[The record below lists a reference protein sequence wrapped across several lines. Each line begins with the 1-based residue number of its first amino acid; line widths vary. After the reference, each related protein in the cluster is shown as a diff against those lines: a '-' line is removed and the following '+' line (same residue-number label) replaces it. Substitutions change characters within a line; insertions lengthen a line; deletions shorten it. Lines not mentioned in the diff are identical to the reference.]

1 MFMNTI
7 TQYSQPTSR
16 FDCHNITEETI
27 LDSSDNS
34 IDLEKTAADILATGR
49 PIDCVLQQFAK
60 IHIGDDEIGELLLL
74 SIGCQLCSNADGLH
88 VNLSGQS
95 GKGKTDAC
103 KAMGFLLPEGY
114 FISSSVSNK
123 ALLYMDLKPGSVVLI
138 DDVDSFKEDM
148 EQLIKS
154 TTSFYQ
160 MGYKHCSTDL
170 KKEGKSKI
178 QEVMIPPRTTFWLTS
193 VHSSFDAQVLN
204 RFVKIDVDDG
214 SDQDSVVLKQ
224 VLKGAVT
231 GEYGYSVTNEVKIC
245 REMFHQLKNNPPC
258 VVVIPYAEH
267 LDWKKP
273 ENRRNAK
280 MFLDLIRASAAL
292 NQYQRNRTH
301 DGHVIANL
309 DDFSRAARLWCK
321 IDRAQNTLLNGEE
334 QKVFDA
340 IVKSGKIGISQK
352 NLESKC
358 RMNKGSISRAIHGK
372 FDENSGEHKGGLKN
386 KAVGLFYENL
396 NKVWI
401 YDGELEDQYSA
412 VTLIGYSDS
421 QAIADGCIQL
431 HQVAC
436 GMQPT
441 KTCVLST

>member
-1 MFMNTI
+1 MNMTN
-7 TQYSQPTSR
+7 QYSQPTSR
-16 FDCHNITEETI
+16 FDCQGMTEEPI
-27 LDSSDNS
+27 LDSPDNKS
-34 IDLEKTAADILATGR
+34 TDVEKTAYDILSTGR
-49 PIDCVLQQFAK
+49 PIDYVLQQFAK
-60 IHIGDDEIGELLLL
+60 IHIGDDEIGDLLLL
-74 SIGCQLCSNADGLH
+74 SIGCQLCSNTDGLH

-160 MGYKHCSTDL
+160 IGYKHCSTDL
-170 KKEGKSKI
+170 KKQGKSKI

-193 VHSSFDAQVLN
+193 VHSSFDTQVLN

-214 SDQDSVVLKQ
+214 SDQDCVVLKQ

-245 REMFHQLKNNPPC
+245 REMFHQLKDNPPC
-258 VVVIPYAEH
+258 VVVIPFAEH
-267 LDWKKP
+267 LGGISPK
-273 ENRRNAK
+273 NRRNPK
-280 MFLDLIRASAAL
+280 IFLDIVRASAAL
-292 NQYQRNRTH
+292 NQYQRNRTSE
-301 DGHVIANL
+301 GHVIANL
-309 DDFSRAARLWCK
+309 DDFNRAARLWRK
-321 IDRAQNTLLNGEE
+321 IERAQSTGLTGEE
-334 QKVFDA
+334 QRVLDVIIKAGD
-340 IVKSGKIGISQK
+340 KGISRKAIENQTGI
-352 NLESKC
+352 
-358 RMNKGSISRAIHGK
+358 NKGSLSRAING
-372 FDENSGEHKGGLKN
+372 HKPTGSNEFIGGIKN
-386 KAVGLFYENL
+386 KLIGLSYDSN
-396 NKVWI
+396 NNVWI
-401 YDGELEDQYSA
+401 YEGKINDQSPDL
-412 VTLIGYSDS
+412 TLIGYSEA

-441 KTCVLST
+441 KTCALST